1 MSVPWYYP
9 HKISDDERSN
19 RPTDPTTPASQSV
32 SLSLS
37 QSSDVYLEVL
47 TIVLARDLE
56 GRALPHLHA
65 VALREACGV

>member
-1 MSVPWYYP
+1 MSVRECALVLNYLTT
-9 HKISDDERSN
+9 SEAAD
-19 RPTDPTTPASQSV
+19 RPTQQRQQFTQSI
-32 SLSLS
+32 S